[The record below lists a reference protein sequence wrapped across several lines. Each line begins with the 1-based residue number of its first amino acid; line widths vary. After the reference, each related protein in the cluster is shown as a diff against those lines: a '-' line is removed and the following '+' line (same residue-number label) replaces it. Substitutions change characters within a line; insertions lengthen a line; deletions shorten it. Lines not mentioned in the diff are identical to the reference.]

1 MSVCAPLYLLI
12 FFPSSTPA
20 PSPNLLTMIIYHL
33 TCPSCCL
40 LSFFL
45 TFHLQSLSF
54 PPCVYCP
61 CPCWLSQRRRSNS
74 ELFVLPCKL
83 QWNFKLLSL
92 FKLRFG
98 CKKDAINMYFLSQGF
113 LQHLGPSCTMK
124 TEPRKFVKSDKNFL
138 LHLLLYK
145 LVWQEISYLLSSRST
160 SVIVSKK

>member
-40 LSFFL
+40 LSIFL
-45 TFHLQSLSF
+45 TFHLHSLSF

-61 CPCWLSQRRRSNS
+61 CPCWLSQRRRSDS

-83 QWNFKLLSL
+83 QWNFNLLPL

-98 CKKDAINMYFLSQGF
+98 CKNDAINMYFCPRVFYNIWVQVVQWKLSPESLWSQTKTSCYTCCCINWSDRRSPIYSAPD
-113 LQHLGPSCTMK
+113 LQV
-124 TEPRKFVKSDKNFL
+124 F
-138 LHLLLYK
+138 
-145 LVWQEISYLLSSRST
+145 
-160 SVIVSKK
+160 

>member
-12 FFPSSTPA
+12 FFPSFTPA
-20 PSPNLLTMIIYHL
+20 PSPNLLTMIIHHL

-61 CPCWLSQRRRSNS
+61 CPCWVSQRRRSD
-74 ELFVLPCKL
+74 VLPCKL
-83 QWNFKLLSL
+83 QWNFNLLSL

-98 CKKDAINMYFLSQGF
+98 CKKDAINMYFLSPGF
-113 LQHLGPSCTMK
+113 LQHLGSSCTMK
-124 TEPRKFVKSDKNFL
+124 TEPRKWSQTKTCYTCCCKNWSDR
-138 LHLLLYK
+138 
-145 LVWQEISYLLSSRST
+145 RSPIY
-160 SVIVSKK
+160 SAPDLQMF